1 MKKVLK
7 RIKTEKG
14 QGLTEYVLILAFI
27 AGIAMLMFNG
37 NSLDVSVKDTYD
49 KINKVVRSLGGENA
63 YAQRTSKWRQYKNDD
78 ELRANTTPE
87 ERLKSDQDL
96 LISIGNMFL
105 GEKLSD
111 VEKMLAQY
119 NQHIAY
125 GTAEDPSGGYLWDH
139 RTENTNPGDPTMK
152 ESRDVT
158 LFEYRDPQNSD
169 QQIQVLNNNNRD
181 YTKAAELLTQGTV
194 KASDFNSSLTA
205 NQRVFYSEDMID
217 QGYSRKLSANFG
229 IDENTKEITSVH
241 LYVVRGGGNNKT
253 AINGMDLTVTK
264 GGGVTYHNGVSY

>member
-1 MKKVLK
+1 MLRELRNVVKQ
-7 RIKTEKG
+7 KG
-14 QGLTEYVLILAFI
+14 QGIIEYALLLAFVV
-27 AGIAMLMFNG
+27 GIAMMLNG
-37 NSLDVSVKDTYD
+37 ANLGDAIMDTFE
-49 KINKVVRSLGGENA
+49 KVAIVLGGEGENA
-63 YAQRTSKWRQYKNDD
+63 YAQRTSKWREYKTDD

-111 VEKMLAQY
+111 VEQMLAQY

-139 RTENTNPGDPTMK
+139 RTENTNPGDPALK

-158 LFEYRDPQNSD
+158 LFEYRDPKNSD

-229 IDENTKEITSVH
+229 INENTKEITSVH
-241 LYVVRGGGNNKT
+241 LYVVRGGGNDKT

-264 GGGVTYHNGVSY
+264 SGVTYHNGVSY